1 MAGRPTIPS
10 DERRQRQP
18 GAAAFTSLCHLS
30 FALPDFDALRNC
42 TIGRLAQLSE
52 HRGRQRYRPGWR
64 DAKGCPSLRFAPRVA
79 PRRRRG
85 AKVHGVSARTDV
97 PTDEIRPRHIPSGY
111 RDSSIRLHGNRKV
124 CFCPYTVAACGGVVG
139 RAGRKTTDSSAA
151 PTAPGQSPGPC
162 RWPLDAGLCLRRLR
176 VTNGS
181 PESVPKNT
189 RLVIIRIN
197 IFRSRRAPP
206 QPELT
211 IAIYNIFRGK

>member
-111 RDSSIRLHGNRKV
+111 GDSSIRLHGNRKV
-124 CFCPYTVAACGGVVG
+124 CFCPYTVAARGGVVG

-197 IFRSRRAPP
+197 IFR
-206 QPELT
+206 
-211 IAIYNIFRGK
+211 GKSDR

>member
-1 MAGRPTIPS
+1 M
-10 DERRQRQP
+10 
-18 GAAAFTSLCHLS
+18 LCEIARSADWHS
-30 FALPDFDALRNC
+30 SASTEA
-42 TIGRLAQLSE
+42 
-52 HRGRQRYRPGWR
+52 
-64 DAKGCPSLRFAPRVA
+64 AKGIDPGGETRRAAPACDSRRVLHLDDVA
-79 PRRRRG
+79 ARRSMACRRELTYPRTKFDLG
-85 AKVHGVSARTDV
+85 TY
-97 PTDEIRPRHIPSGY
+97 PSGY

-139 RAGRKTTDSSAA
+139 RAGRKTPDSSAA

>member
-1 MAGRPTIPS
+1 MRIGLAGRPIIPS

-18 GAAAFTSLCHLS
+18 GAAAFASLDHLS

-52 HRGRQRYRPGWR
+52 PRGRQRYRPGWR

-111 RDSSIRLHGNRKV
+111 GDSSIRLHGNRKV
-124 CFCPYTVAACGGVVG
+124 CFCPYTIAARGGVLG
-139 RAGRKTTDSSAA
+139 RAGRRNPDSSAA
-151 PTAPGQSPGPC
+151 PTASGQPSGSR
-162 RWPLDAGLCLRRLR
+162 RWPIDGVLCLRSLG

-189 RLVIIRIN
+189 RLVIIGI
-197 IFRSRRAPP
+197 
-206 QPELT
+206 
-211 IAIYNIFRGK
+211 NIFRGKSDR

>member
-1 MAGRPTIPS
+1 M
-10 DERRQRQP
+10 
-18 GAAAFTSLCHLS
+18 LCEIARSADWHS
-30 FALPDFDALRNC
+30 SASTEA
-42 TIGRLAQLSE
+42 
-52 HRGRQRYRPGWR
+52 
-64 DAKGCPSLRFAPRVA
+64 AKGIDPGGETRRAAPACDSRRVLHLDDVA
-79 PRRRRG
+79 G

-124 CFCPYTVAACGGVVG
+124 CFCPYTVAARGGVVG
-139 RAGRKTTDSSAA
+139 RAGRKTPDSSAA

-197 IFRSRRAPP
+197 IFRSRRARP
-206 QPELT
+206 
-211 IAIYNIFRGK
+211 N